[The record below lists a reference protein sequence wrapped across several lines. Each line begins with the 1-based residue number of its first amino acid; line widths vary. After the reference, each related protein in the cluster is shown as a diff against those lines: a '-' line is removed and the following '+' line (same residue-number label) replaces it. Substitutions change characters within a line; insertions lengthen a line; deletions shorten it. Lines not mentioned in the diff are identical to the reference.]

1 MELSRLFENLNAKI
15 IGNSQVSLKGV
26 SANSKAITEGEL
38 FIAKSGS
45 NHQGADFICEA
56 KKKGATALLC
66 DQYYSQYAELTQV
79 IVDNPGSYESEIA
92 RRFYQDPSQKLWMI
106 GITGTNGKTS
116 CSYLIR
122 QLLGVKTCG
131 LIGTIAYLFKE
142 HSLDATLTTP
152 DAISNQKMLGE
163 MFQSGLTSVVMEVTS
178 IALTQNRC
186 DFIDYDIALF
196 TNFTQDH
203 LDYHKTMGAYL
214 EAKALL
220 FTRLGK
226 EKLAIV
232 NIDDPASIQL
242 TKDCKASIKTY
253 GQSPKASYQIKEIEL
268 FNDHTRFK
276 LVFNGHTQ
284 KVKSP
289 LIGLYNVYNLTAA
302 IAVAME
308 SGVEQKIV
316 FERLLN
322 ICAPIGRLEKI
333 ENNLKAQIFVDFA
346 HTPDALKNV
355 LSTIK
360 KTPHRRLITVF
371 GCGGGR
377 DPTKRPLM
385 GQIATDF
392 SDITIITSDN
402 PRNENPEMI
411 CEQVYQGC
419 DQTKQIIIEAD
430 RKKAIL
436 KALQIIKQ
444 DDILIIAGRGH
455 EKHQEIGGQKI
466 PFQDAQVV
474 VELLKEKVYG

>member
-1 MELSRLFENLNAKI
+1 
-15 IGNSQVSLKGV
+15 
-26 SANSKAITEGEL
+26 
-38 FIAKSGS
+38 
-45 NHQGADFICEA
+45 
-56 KKKGATALLC
+56 
-66 DQYYSQYAELTQV
+66 
-79 IVDNPGSYESEIA
+79 
-92 RRFYQDPSQKLWMI
+92 
-106 GITGTNGKTS
+106 
-116 CSYLIR
+116 
-122 QLLGVKTCG
+122 
-131 LIGTIAYLFKE
+131 
-142 HSLDATLTTP
+142 
-152 DAISNQKMLGE
+152 MLGE

-474 VELLKEKVYG
+474 VEILKEKVYG